1 MIVMRPTNSM
11 TVVFVVVLMAVS
23 HTRAHAQAATE
34 LNPAQRAEVDSG
46 GVVLRTE
53 ERPESPWPRA
63 CVYLRVDD
71 TPEAGAAVF
80 ADYERHV
87 GYMPNVRASKI
98 SRVLDSATKEVDYV
112 LHVMPMIDERFTS
125 RDHVARYGE
134 AGFLVEWMLVRA
146 TSTKASEGS
155 ARFEPLHAPGSTPN
169 PASLFAYC
177 NFVVPGSRLARLG
190 LVKSRATQQVV
201 ETARAIATQIAYERA
216 NDRALLERQ
225 LTALRSM
232 LGR

>member
-112 LHVMPMIDERFTS
+112 LHVMPMI
-125 RDHVARYGE
+125 
-134 AGFLVEWMLVRA
+134 
-146 TSTKASEGS
+146 
-155 ARFEPLHAPGSTPN
+155 
-169 PASLFAYC
+169 
-177 NFVVPGSRLARLG
+177 
-190 LVKSRATQQVV
+190 
-201 ETARAIATQIAYERA
+201 
-216 NDRALLERQ
+216 
-225 LTALRSM
+225 
-232 LGR
+232 